1 MNIMDMERVELQKAS
16 DAQADETSEEV
27 AVHIKDQWS
36 SRNECYKL
44 DSFFDQGNNVGQ
56 VFQREVSS
64 LIPGIFQGLNTTVFA
79 YGATGNGKTYT
90 MQGVVE
96 QPGLMPLSMSAILSL
111 CDDATSVEVSYYE
124 VYMDRC
130 YDLLEPK
137 AKEIPVLD
145 DKDGRVQLK
154 GLSRVR
160 VQSMSEFN
168 ETLASGTQR
177 RKVAHTGLND
187 KSSRSHGMLTIYIFK
202 HDGSNSTLSG
212 KMNLID
218 LAGNEDNTRSCNEG
232 IRLIESAKINQSLF
246 ALSNVIY
253 ALNNNQPRI
262 PYRENKLTRILQ
274 DSLGGNSRALM
285 IACLNP
291 MFYRE
296 AVHTVSLAARSRQI
310 VNFVSPIQK
319 HIKPAMET
327 DMEEKL
333 RIWLESKGKTKSI
346 QKRDGP
352 CSSYRG
358 KTPIHASSQKKL
370 DMPGS
375 SMKTSDCG
383 VSRAKGRKL
392 FGCELPAQSTFMGN
406 FPCEA
411 ENPSEQTEN
420 VMGDPSCLSK
430 DMESK
435 EHTSIPD
442 GSDQLKHSTTPPH
455 CGDYDDKEQ
464 KNTAGEFK
472 FFDQQK
478 VPHESSDGLED
489 DNRFC
494 ELVGAPSISER
505 IYSLQISLKKGL
517 HGNDHQG
524 TPLIIYQHGDEGDA
538 DVNFSTQPAYPLDS
552 TLNKENKAV
561 HCTELAESPTI
572 SERIMALQNSLR
584 KVLSPINS
592 NIKPGNHP
600 SSDGKICLLLLE
612 PKTPKTPCL
621 STCDG
626 HNFQMTSTPLDES
639 SVQSSNLKETFVQK
653 YLEFL
658 NNANKEELLKLKGI
672 GQKRADYILELRE
685 ETPQP
690 FISLSDLEKIGLS
703 GKQVHDMIR
712 RAARGI
718 FA

>member
-1 MNIMDMERVELQKAS
+1 MASSRQPKTPSKNQHSHLKMSKVRVVVRIRPFLPSEVDSEGRDLVPCVS
-16 DAQADETSEEV
+16 VLDQADETSEEV

-56 VFQREVSS
+56 VFQRE
-64 LIPGIFQGLNTTVFA
+64 
-79 YGATGNGKTYT
+79 
-90 MQGVVE
+90 GVVE

-111 CDDATSVEVSYYE
+111 CDDTTSVEISYYE

-154 GLSRVR
+154 GLSRIMDSHFMYAKLRYVFSPSLS
-160 VQSMSEFN
+160 SMKVDKS
-168 ETLASGTQR
+168 SRTQR

-187 KSSRSHGMLTIYIFK
+187 KSSRSHGILTIYIFK

-218 LAGNEDNTRSCNEG
+218 LAGNEDNRRSCNEG

-253 ALNNNQPRI
+253 ALNNNQPRV
-262 PYRENKLTRILQ
+262 PYRESKLTRILQ
-274 DSLGGNSRALM
+274 DSLGGSSRTLM

-333 RIWLESKGKTKSI
+333 RVWLESKGKTKSI

-375 SMKTSDCG
+375 SIKTSDCG

-392 FGCELPAQSTFMGN
+392 FGCELPAQSTFVGN

-430 DMESK
+430 DMKSK
-435 EHTSIPD
+435 EPTSSPD
-442 GSDQLKHSTTPPH
+442 GSDQLKHSTTPLH

-464 KNTAGEFK
+464 KNIAEEFS

-478 VPHESSDGLED
+478 VPHESSDGQED

-505 IYSLQISLKKGL
+505 IYSLQNSLKKGL

-524 TPLIIYQHGDEGDA
+524 TPL
-538 DVNFSTQPAYPLDS
+538 
-552 TLNKENKAV
+552 
-561 HCTELAESPTI
+561 
-572 SERIMALQNSLR
+572 
-584 KVLSPINS
+584 
-592 NIKPGNHP
+592 
-600 SSDGKICLLLLE
+600 
-612 PKTPKTPCL
+612 
-621 STCDG
+621 
-626 HNFQMTSTPLDES
+626 
-639 SVQSSNLKETFVQK
+639 ETFVQK

-672 GQKRADYILELRE
+672 GQKRADYILQLRE

-703 GKQVHDMIR
+703 SKQVHDMIR

>member
-1 MNIMDMERVELQKAS
+1 MASSRQLKTPSKNQHSHLKMSKVRVVVRIRPFLPSEVDPEGRDPVPCVSVL
-16 DAQADETSEEV
+16 DQADETSEEV
-27 AVHIKDQWS
+27 AVHIKDHWS

-44 DSFFDQGNNVGQ
+44 DSFFDQGNNVCQ

-79 YGATGNGKTYT
+79 YGATGSGKTYT

-111 CDDATSVEVSYYE
+111 CDDTTSVEISYYE

-218 LAGNEDNTRSCNEG
+218 LAGNEDNRRSCNEG
-232 IRLIESAKINQSLF
+232 TRLIESAKINQSLF

-253 ALNNNQPRI
+253 ALNNNQPRV
-262 PYRENKLTRILQ
+262 PYRESKLTRILQ

-296 AVHTVSLAARSRQI
+296 AVHT
-310 VNFVSPIQK
+310 
-319 HIKPAMET
+319 
-327 DMEEKL
+327 
-333 RIWLESKGKTKSI
+333 
-346 QKRDGP
+346 
-352 CSSYRG
+352 
-358 KTPIHASSQKKL
+358 
-370 DMPGS
+370 
-375 SMKTSDCG
+375 
-383 VSRAKGRKL
+383 
-392 FGCELPAQSTFMGN
+392 GN

-420 VMGDPSCLSK
+420 VMGGPSCLSK

-435 EHTSIPD
+435 EPTSTPD
-442 GSDQLKHSTTPPH
+442 GNDQLKHSTTPPH
-455 CGDYDDKEQ
+455 CGDCDDKEQ
-464 KNTAGEFK
+464 KNTAEEFK

-478 VPHESSDGLED
+478 IPHESSDGQED

-505 IYSLQISLKKGL
+505 IYSLQNSLKKGL
-517 HGNDHQG
+517 HGNDDQG
-524 TPLIIYQHGDEGDA
+524 TPL
-538 DVNFSTQPAYPLDS
+538 
-552 TLNKENKAV
+552 
-561 HCTELAESPTI
+561 
-572 SERIMALQNSLR
+572 
-584 KVLSPINS
+584 
-592 NIKPGNHP
+592 
-600 SSDGKICLLLLE
+600 
-612 PKTPKTPCL
+612 
-621 STCDG
+621 
-626 HNFQMTSTPLDES
+626 
-639 SVQSSNLKETFVQK
+639 ETFVQK

-703 GKQVHDMIR
+703 SKQVHDMIR